1 MAHGDT
7 SAKLLQRRREVE
19 GCTEDFHSRNNT
31 WKKKTIQD
39 RGLASSNWSNKN
51 EMNFILTELNEC
63 PLTVHPDEVVTEF
76 IHRKKIHFGHCR
88 NDKQKALLLLQHMS
102 PPMEVPP
109 PPKPPVTVKGPTPE
123 SLTKHAELLIW
134 NRVYGIEFI
143 PVVYKDPSMQDLW
156 SFRRKVW

>member
-39 RGLASSNWSNKN
+39 CGLASSNWSNKN

-63 PLTVHPDEVVTEF
+63 PLPVHPDEV
-76 IHRKKIHFGHCR
+76 R
-88 NDKQKALLLLQHMS
+88 
-102 PPMEVPP
+102 
-109 PPKPPVTVKGPTPE
+109 
-123 SLTKHAELLIW
+123 
-134 NRVYGIEFI
+134 
-143 PVVYKDPSMQDLW
+143 
-156 SFRRKVW
+156 